1 MNLEKFKSNFI
12 VLHKN
17 SKKVINGKAVSF
29 SNEEISNYIHNGYNL
44 GLLSK
49 NDFIFIDMDKSENID
64 GIKDF
69 SKWCSDNEIDFDL
82 LKKKALIQ
90 NTPSGGMHMIFL
102 KPKNCDFKHNISLL
116 EGVDI
121 IGNPSSYIVVDPS
134 ETEKGKYNL
143 INSKQQPVEISSNL
157 LLKITQK

>member
-1 MNLEKFKSNFI
+1 
-12 VLHKN
+12 
-17 SKKVINGKAVSF
+17 
-29 SNEEISNYIHNGYNL
+29 
-44 GLLSK
+44 
-49 NDFIFIDMDKSENID
+49 
-64 GIKDF
+64 
-69 SKWCSDNEIDFDL
+69 
-82 LKKKALIQ
+82 
-90 NTPSGGMHMIFL
+90 MIFL

-143 INSKQQPVEISSNL
+143 INSKQQPVEIPSNL